1 MTHRL
6 YDSAHAVHSTS
17 YGAWCER
24 VSSATRSGYVDDH
37 LLRSRTTIVL
47 SRCRRLDIGAGCT
60 SEVLGVYHPGHG
72 SCMQLVYRVIEMSS
86 RGVNR
91 SASRLRLRVGIICQG
106 AQHIDTNNLFLLS
119 PPRSKWN
126 YVEREA
132 DSIRYPRIRSWYD
145 HWFQWLVNDAMMYR
159 GASPGP
165 TDDPNKLVHFLS
177 LFIWSREQVKMSRV
191 ESAASEW

>member
-1 MTHRL
+1 MRKSVKRNEKWVCRRPFAEVTNHYRPVKMPPSR
-6 YDSAHAVHSTS
+6 Y
-17 YGAWCER
+17 WCR
-24 VSSATRSGYVDDH
+24 MYVGRSGSIPP
-37 LLRSRTTIVL
+37 RSWEL
-47 SRCRRLDIGAGCT
+47 HA
-60 SEVLGVYHPGHG
+60 
-72 SCMQLVYRVIEMSS
+72 VYRVIEMSS

-106 AQHIDTNNLFLLS
+106 AQHIDTNDLFLLS

-132 DSIRYPRIRSWYD
+132 DSIRYPRTRSWYD